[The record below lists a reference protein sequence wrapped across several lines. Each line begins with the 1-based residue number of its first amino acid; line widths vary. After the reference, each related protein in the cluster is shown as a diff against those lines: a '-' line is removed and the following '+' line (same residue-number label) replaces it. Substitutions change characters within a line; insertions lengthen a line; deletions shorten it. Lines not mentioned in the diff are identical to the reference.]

1 GNSVAINGENILI
14 SSLWDNDNNS
24 VSAYLFSTNVQS
36 KPTPA
41 PVPEPS
47 LILGMMA
54 VFIFGSLSCKQHKM
68 S

>member
-41 PVPEPS
+41 PVPETSS
-47 LILGMMA
+47 LLGIVA
-54 VFIFGSLSCKQHKM
+54 VFVFGALYCR
-68 S
+68 